1 MSWISYLVTGY
12 AVPSYFFTVQFRLL
26 TGYLP
31 GDSLHS
37 FASPAKCFF
46 HYVHFLMHISVIRKC
61 ALGNFPGYL
70 HYSQFVRAA
79 LATVTRG
86 AVLAELEC
94 SRVVEGK

>member
-1 MSWISYLVTGY
+1 
-12 AVPSYFFTVQFRLL
+12 
-26 TGYLP
+26 
-31 GDSLHS
+31 
-37 FASPAKCFF
+37 
-46 HYVHFLMHISVIRKC
+46 MHISVIRKC